1 MKPITICWPSS
12 TSCYKSPRVFTYLS
26 GKPGSW
32 GPGLWTPRGR
42 EFPAPEAAL
51 GFTTGNLQVEAP
63 GMPLPD
69 SGECV
74 WQNLTAVETRWKAM
88 ILGER
93 GSCLGRVVTF
103 LFPVIYCAY
112 KWVENSSPLSSPSSP
127 QRKTQLYSS
136 KLPNQLLIF
145 GFGCSTLFHHHLSLF
160 CVECNKINVIH
171 SFFFPFSTLSFES
184 LYIFR
189 KTTE

>member
-1 MKPITICWPSS
+1 MTIIVAPGAVRLVKPITVCWPSS

-26 GKPGSW
+26 GEPGSW

-42 EFPAPEAAL
+42 EFPAPGAAL

-74 WQNLTAVETRWKAM
+74 TEPYCSGNKVEGNDFR
-88 ILGER
+88 R

-145 GFGCSTLFHHHLSLF
+145 GFGCSTMFHHHLSLF

-171 SFFFPFSTLSFES
+171 SFFFSFFYS
-184 LYIFR
+184 IV
-189 KTTE
+189 